1 MIEIYN
7 MKRFYIILS
16 IVLSGLIAANSLVQA
31 QTDDQDIARVR
42 AELVK
47 MIPVAQDSEIIAS
60 DVEGVY
66 QIEIQGNYAYAYVS
80 GDHVL
85 IGDLLNTKELVNVG
99 DVAQSGR
106 MAQLIAEVPEDKMI
120 VFGPEKPKRYVTVF
134 TDIDCGYCR
143 KLHNEVAELTAAGIQ
158 VRYLAFPRAGI
169 GSESHKKYVS
179 VWCNND
185 QQSSLTAAKNGKSVP
200 DASCDNPV
208 SDTYALGQKVGV
220 RGTPTII
227 FDDGTVTPGY
237 LPSNVLIERLGLKS

>member
-1 MIEIYN
+1 
-7 MKRFYIILS
+7 MKRFYIIFSMVMSSILTLS
-16 IVLSGLIAANSLVQA
+16 FVAHA
-31 QTDDQDIARVR
+31 QNDDKDIARVR
-42 AELVK
+42 AELIK
-47 MIPVAQDSEIIAS
+47 MIPVASDSTIVAS
-60 DVEGVY
+60 DVKGIY
-66 QIEIQGNYAYAYVS
+66 QVEIQGNFAYAYVS

-85 IGDLLNTKELVNVG
+85 IGDLLNTKERINVG

-106 MAQLIAEVPEDKMI
+106 MAELIAEVPDDQMI
-120 VFGPEKPKRYVTVF
+120 IFGPENPKRYVTVF

-143 KLHNEVAELTAAGIQ
+143 KLHNEVPELTAAGIQ

-169 GSESHKKYVS
+169 GSDSHKKYVS

-237 LPSNVLIERLGLKS
+237 MPSDTLIERLGLKG